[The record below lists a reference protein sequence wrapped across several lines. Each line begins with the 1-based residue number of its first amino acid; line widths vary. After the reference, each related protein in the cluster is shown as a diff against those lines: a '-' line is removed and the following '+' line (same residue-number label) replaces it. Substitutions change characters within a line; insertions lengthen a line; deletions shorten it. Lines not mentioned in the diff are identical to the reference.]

1 MSCLRAGSIA
11 AALAFIAMMPG
22 SGHAACGA
30 TLNGVPMPPNICA
43 AAQQV
48 YGSVT
53 PGHYWMDR
61 SGNWGYLGSPV
72 VRGNLL
78 RDAQGG
84 GQGGGGGGPWTY
96 RGSGGNAGSDG
107 RCMYYNDP
115 STGASVMSGDC
126 D

>member
-1 MSCLRAGSIA
+1 MSRLQAGLMA
-11 AALAFIAMMPG
+11 AALAVMAMMPAG
-22 SGHAACGA
+22 AEAACGA
-30 TLNGVPMPPNICA
+30 TLNGAPMPPNVCA

-53 PGHYWMDR
+53 PGHYWMDAG
-61 SGNWGYLGSPV
+61 GNWGYVGSPA

-84 GQGGGGGGPWTY
+84 RSGGGGGGRPWTY
-96 RGSGGNAGSDG
+96 RGGGVNAGSDG
-107 RCMYYNDP
+107 NCSYFDTPN
-115 STGASVMSGDC
+115 GSVMTGNC

>member
-1 MSCLRAGSIA
+1 MSRLQAGSVA
-11 AALAFIAMMPG
+11 AMLAVMAMMPAG
-22 SGHAACGA
+22 ADAACGA
-30 TLNGVPMPPNICA
+30 TLNGAPMPPNICA

-48 YGSVT
+48 YGSVE

-61 SGNWGYLGSPV
+61 SGNWGYLGSPL
-72 VRGNLL
+72 VRGNLV

-84 GQGGGGGGPWTY
+84 RTGGGGRSWTY

-107 RCMYYNDP
+107 NCSYYNDP
-115 STGASVMSGDC
+115 SSGASVMTGNC